1 MDYDEPM
8 RNRLKRIEGQ
18 VRSIYGMMD
27 AHKDCK
33 EVVTQLSAVRAAI
46 DRLMVLMIGT
56 NMGTCLRGEMESGG
70 QTDKVIHDAIELLMK
85 TR

>member
-1 MDYDEPM
+1 MEYDESM

-18 VRSIYGMMD
+18 VRGVYGMMD
-27 AHKDCK
+27 AQKDCK
-33 EVVTQLSAVRAAI
+33 DVVTQLSAVRAAI

-56 NMGTCLRGEMESGG
+56 NMGTCLREELKSGG
-70 QTDKVIHDAIELLMK
+70 QSDKVIHEAIELLMK